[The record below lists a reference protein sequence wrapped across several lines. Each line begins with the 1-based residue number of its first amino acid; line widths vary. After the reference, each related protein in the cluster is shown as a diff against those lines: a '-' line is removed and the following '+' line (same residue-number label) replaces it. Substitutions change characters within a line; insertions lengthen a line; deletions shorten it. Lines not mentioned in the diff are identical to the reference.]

1 MSTPTYHIAIWDT
14 PQTYVCL
21 LCNAAS
27 SLTFAALTSHLNT
40 VHRAPLVPSPTI
52 PALRA
57 LRAAAD
63 ARAAQETTL

>member
-1 MSTPTYHIAIWDT
+1 MATPTYHLAIWDT
-14 PQTYVCL
+14 PPTYVCL

-27 SLTFAALTSHLNT
+27 GLTFAVLAIHLET

-63 ARAAQETTL
+63 ARAVQESS